1 MGSFERKL
9 NRNKLKSALKA
20 NKQKR
25 TKPLSEYRFLT
36 DEERQNAIAEK
47 MTEQMMQT
55 AKESMNNPV
64 NND

>member
-25 TKPLSEYRFLT
+25 TQPLSKYRFLT
-36 DEERQNAIAEK
+36 DEEKQNAIAERL
-47 MTEQMMQT
+47 TEQMMQT
-55 AKESMNNPV
+55 AKKSIGNQA